1 MDSYIYSMT
10 FEHNIFLHKIFR
22 IVNMDR
28 VGGGGGAY
36 GRTSK

>member
-1 MDSYIYSMT
+1 MDSYIYSMM

-28 VGGGGGAY
+28 VGGGGAY
-36 GRTSK
+36 GGTSK